1 MVFRRRDVKCLCFPA
16 WPIDYILKRNG
27 KKWEIPTLPCSC
39 WKSPRNLKYWVGAGL
54 CWSSLR
60 HFVKPAFLKREI
72 LNAILPADNPPSLS
86 PHLWQHL
93 PCGGGRTLKLLVHCS
108 VSPSTGA
115 GWAGIGLRVRS
126 PGSAGVAADTA
137 SPGQRSPAR
146 AGVQVGRCLHRYL
159 MMYLH
164 MMCCRSHQMLC
175 CCSFSYLLPWGYE
188 KCNEG
193 ICLLRRL

>member
-16 WPIDYILKRNG
+16 WPIGYILKRNG

-39 WKSPRNLKYWVGAGL
+39 WKSPRNLRYWVGAGL

-60 HFVKPAFLKREI
+60 HFLKPAFLKREI

-126 PGSAGVAADTA
+126 PGSTGVAADTA

-146 AGVQVGRCLHRYL
+146 AGVQVGRCICTCIWCAVGHTR
-159 MMYLH
+159 
-164 MMCCRSHQMLC
+164 
-175 CCSFSYLLPWGYE
+175 CSAAVVFHISFLGVTRNATKASACWGD
-188 KCNEG
+188 CS
-193 ICLLRRL
+193 